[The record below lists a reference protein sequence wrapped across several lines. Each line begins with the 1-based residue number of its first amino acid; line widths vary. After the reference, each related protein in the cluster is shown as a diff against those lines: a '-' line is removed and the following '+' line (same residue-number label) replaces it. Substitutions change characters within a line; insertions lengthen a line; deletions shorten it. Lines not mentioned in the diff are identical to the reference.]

1 MHIISLDPRHP
12 PAAPAAPQVLAAA
25 LSLEQLQELHA
36 ALVAAEGDE
45 AVAAMEERLSADV
58 AKVMAQ

>member
-1 MHIISLDPRHP
+1 M
-12 PAAPAAPQVLAAA
+12 LAAA